1 MSDGVFSRTMDG
13 KISLTIIYL
22 GRRGGGAKMTSQV
35 VNDLKNSK
43 IFSVTSICLR
53 SDNELI
59 KEYNQSSVVRLF
71 DDLVS
76 LKTFLRLF
84 KYALMPKKLRVKAR
98 LPINGFC
105 LIPMISPLGMVVEGI
120 LMTQGIT
127 VIRLLHDFETHPG
140 DIWPPNTLNRHII
153 KHSKFLIALS
163 NDVAGK
169 IVKLNPKVQVSVYPH
184 PSFDFITSSVEAN
197 ISSGYILF
205 VGRIRTYKGVEN
217 LISAFTQLEIKEK
230 KLVIAGEG
238 KLRVTP
244 DSKIKFINR
253 WLGEDEIATLVNNAE
268 VVIFPYIEAS
278 QSGLLPYCLSQNK
291 KIVVTP
297 LPGLLDQISS
307 YKNAFITEG
316 FKIDDLTLALTS
328 AIQSEVA
335 TQEIPSQMHKNI
347 EACMLE
353 SNIFTKK

>member
-1 MSDGVFSRTMDG
+1 MYGVVSRTMG
-13 KISLTIIYL
+13 EKIPLSIIYL

-59 KEYNQSSVVRLF
+59 KDYDQSSVVSLF

-84 KYALMPKKLRVKAR
+84 KYALLPKKLRIKTR

-105 LIPMISPLGMVVEGI
+105 LIPMISPLGMVVESI
-120 LMTQGIT
+120 LRTQGIT

-140 DIWPPNTLNRHII
+140 DNWPPNTLNRHII

-169 IVKLNPKVQVSVYPH
+169 IMKLNPKVQVSVYPH
-184 PSFDFITSSVEAN
+184 PSFNFITSSAEAN
-197 ISSGYILF
+197 ISSSYLLF
-205 VGRIRTYKGVEN
+205 VGRIRAYKGVEN
-217 LISAFTQLEIKEK
+217 LISAFTQLENNGKE
-230 KLVIAGEG
+230 LVIAGEG
-238 KLRVTP
+238 KLRVNP
-244 DSKIKFINR
+244 DLRIKLINR
-253 WLGEDEIATLVNNAE
+253 WLGENEIASLVNNAE

-278 QSGLLPYCLSQNK
+278 QSGILPYCVSQNK

-297 LPGLLDQISS
+297 LPGLLDQVAS

-335 TQEIPSQMHKNI
+335 TQEIGSRMYKNI
-347 EACMLE
+347 EACLLE
-353 SNIFTKK
+353 SAIFTKE